1 MNSYTSSDIYK
12 NITPDMALKMINDIS
27 TYTILLDVRR
37 SDEYRTGHIK
47 GAVNLPLSRILT
59 ESHALL
65 PDRQQEII
73 VYCHSGNRSKTACM
87 QLANMGY
94 AKVYDLGGI
103 TDWPFEIVI

>member
-1 MNSYTSSDIYK
+1 MNSYTASDHYK
-12 NITPDMALKMINDIS
+12 NITPDMALKMISDIS

-37 SDEYRTGHIK
+37 SDEYRAGHIK

-65 PDRQQEII
+65 PDCQQEII
-73 VYCHSGNRSKTACM
+73 VYCHSGHRSKTACM

-94 AKVYDLGGI
+94 GNVYNLGGI
-103 TDWPFEIVI
+103 TDWPFEIVT

>member
-1 MNSYTSSDIYK
+1 MKNTTYTTYK
-12 NITPDMALKMINDIS
+12 NITPYKAMEMINDIS

-37 SDEYRTGHIK
+37 TDEYRAGHIK

-59 ESHALL
+59 ESYTLL

-73 VYCHSGNRSKTACM
+73 VYCHSGHRSKTACM

>member
-1 MNSYTSSDIYK
+1 MNSYTASDIYK
-12 NITPDMALKMINDIS
+12 NITPDMALRMINDIS

-59 ESHALL
+59 ESHTLL
-65 PDRQQEII
+65 PDLQQEII
-73 VYCHSGNRSKTACM
+73 VYCHSGHRSKTACM